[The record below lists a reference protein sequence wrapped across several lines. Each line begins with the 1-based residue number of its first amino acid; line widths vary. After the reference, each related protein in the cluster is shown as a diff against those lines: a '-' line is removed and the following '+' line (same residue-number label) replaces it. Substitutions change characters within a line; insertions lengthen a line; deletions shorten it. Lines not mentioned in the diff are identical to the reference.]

1 MLSTADLMPVLVASC
16 VIIACFVAVAGSHLP
31 RWAVDS
37 LALLTVLGV
46 TGTAVA
52 LLVLTGSGRTYV
64 WLGGWSPHEGVGVG
78 IAFVADPISA
88 GLGVLIGALATCAL
102 LFSWRYLDAVGGHF
116 HALMLFFVAGM
127 EGFVYSADLF
137 DMVVFFELMG
147 AAAYAL
153 TGFHV
158 EDETAVE
165 GGLNFGLVNSLG
177 AYLSLSGIAILYSRV
192 GQLGLP
198 QLGEA
203 LSHHRPDA
211 LVVTS
216 FVLVMTGFMVKGA
229 LVPFHF
235 WLADAHAVAPAPV
248 CVLFSGVMVELGLY
262 GVARVFWTVYAGTI
276 PEDDIRRT
284 FVVIGA
290 VTAVVGAL
298 MCLGQR
304 HFKRLLAFSTIA
316 HVGLFTMGFAVLS
329 PDGLGGTAVY
339 VLGHAGV
346 KSALF
351 LMAGVILARY
361 RTIDE
366 LELYGVARGD
376 RLTAGLFFLGA
387 LALAGLPPFGT
398 ALGKSIAEEATSTA
412 GYHWGPVLF
421 VVVSAAT
428 GGAVLRFGARVF
440 LGLGDPPDPERLG
453 ETTPGDEEPD
463 ELLSD
468 TTPVTMRAAIVV
480 LLLAGLAAGVVP
492 DIGKA
497 ASHAAERLID
507 GTGYA
512 GQLLSGAPPSPLL
525 PEPTAVW
532 TGTGVWLGLLS
543 VALSVLVA
551 AAGLWSRRLRWLE
564 AGEPVMRRLHR
575 VHTGHIGDY
584 VAWMFAGMAV
594 VVALVGLPLL

>member
-1 MLSTADLMPVLVASC
+1 MPVMVASC
-16 VIIACFVAVAGSHLP
+16 VIVACFVAVAGRVLP
-31 RWAVDS
+31 RRVTD
-37 LALLTVLGV
+37 LVTLLTVLGV
-46 TGTAVA
+46 AGTAVT
-52 LLVLTGSGRTYV
+52 LLVHTGTGRSYV
-64 WLGGWSPHEGVGVG
+64 WLGGWSPREGVGVG
-78 IAFVADPISA
+78 IAFVSDPMSA
-88 GLGVLIGALATCAL
+88 GLGVLIAVLASCAL

-127 EGFVYSADLF
+127 EGFVFSADLF

-158 EDETAVE
+158 EDRTAVE

-177 AYLSLSGIAILYSRV
+177 AYLSLSGVAILYSRV

-198 QLGEA
+198 QLGDA
-203 LSHHRPDA
+203 LSDHRPDA

-284 FVVIGA
+284 FVIIGA
-290 VTAVVGAL
+290 VTAVLGAV

-316 HVGLFTMGFAVLS
+316 HMGLFTMGFAVLS
-329 PDGLGGTAVY
+329 ADGLGGTALY

-351 LMAGVILARY
+351 LIAGVLLGRY
-361 RTIDE
+361 STIDE
-366 LELYGVARGD
+366 LELFGVARGE
-376 RLTAGLFFLGA
+376 RLNGGLFFLGA

-440 LGLGDPPDPERLG
+440 LGLGDPPDPERVG
-453 ETTPGDEEPD
+453 ETTSGDEEPD
-463 ELLSD
+463 DRLSD
-468 TTPVTMRAAIVV
+468 RTPVTMRAAIVV
-480 LLLAGLAAGVVP
+480 LLAAGLAAGIVP

-497 ASHAAERLID
+497 ASHAAERLMD

-512 GQLLSGAPPSPLL
+512 GQVLAGAPPSLLL
-525 PEPTAVW
+525 PEPKAVW
-532 TGTGVWLGLLS
+532 TATGVWLSLLS
-543 VALSVLVA
+543 VVLALVVA
-551 AAGLWSRRLRWLE
+551 AAGLWGRRLRWLASSE
-564 AGEPVMRRLHR
+564 LVMRPLHR

-594 VVALVGLPLL
+594 LVALVGLPLL

>member
-532 TGTGVWLGLLS
+532 TGTGVWLSLLS